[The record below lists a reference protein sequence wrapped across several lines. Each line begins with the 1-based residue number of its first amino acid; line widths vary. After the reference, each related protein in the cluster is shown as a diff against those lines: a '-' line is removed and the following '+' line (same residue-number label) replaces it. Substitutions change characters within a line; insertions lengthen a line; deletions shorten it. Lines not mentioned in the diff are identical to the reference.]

1 MDDTTEHDC
10 GHEPS
15 LAKGEG
21 LADDGAAQSTTIP
34 VETGP
39 SVAGKVVSGFLWR
52 FAERVSEQLVQFVV
66 SIVLARLIAPAEFGT
81 ISLVLVFTQ
90 VLQVFVDS
98 GVATALIQKKDADSI
113 DFSSVFYFNLVWCS
127 LVYAVAFFGA
137 PAVAA
142 FYGKPELTAITR
154 VLALTVIISGPR
166 NVQQAYVSRTMQFRR
181 FFWATLSGTVI
192 SGVVGI
198 AMAQMHYGVWALV
211 MQQVLNVGVATV
223 VLWFTV
229 HWRPTLEFSF
239 ERLWGLI
246 SFGWKLL
253 AAGLIDVGYNNIRQ
267 LLIGKLYTE
276 TDLAFFNRGQ
286 QLPMLVVI
294 NVNTSLD
301 SVLLP
306 VMSREQD
313 DLGRV
318 RDMCRKSIAVNTFVI
333 APLMM
338 GMAFCAEPLISLVF
352 TDKWLPTVPYLQLFC
367 LAYVFSPLQTIT
379 VDAVKA
385 LGESGLYLRLEVVKK
400 AVGVVLLLATMN
412 ISVMALAYSL
422 VASYLVTQI
431 INMWASRRI
440 LEYRYSDQLRD
451 ILPSIALAVAMGCAV
466 RPLALL
472 PLPTI
477 VILAMQ
483 FFLGA
488 GIYLGGSA
496 LLGIDAFG
504 HMKQLALSLL
514 SKVRTA

>member
-1 MDDTTEHDC
+1 MNESTANTRGDE
-10 GHEPS
+10 S
-15 LAKGEG
+15 
-21 LADDGAAQSTTIP
+21 QSST
-34 VETGP
+34 
-39 SVAGKVVSGFLWR
+39 SRKVVSGFLWR
-52 FAERVSEQLVQFVV
+52 FAERVSEQLVQFFV
-66 SIVLARLIAPAEFGT
+66 SVVLARLLAPEAFGT

-98 GVATALIQKKDADSI
+98 GVATALIQKKDADDI

-137 PAVAA
+137 PFVAD
-142 FYGKPELTAITR
+142 FYGNPGLTAITR

-198 AMAQMHYGVWALV
+198 ALALRGFGVWALV
-211 MQQVLNVGVATV
+211 MQQVLNVGIATA
-223 VLWFTV
+223 VLWLTV
-229 HWRPTLEFSF
+229 RWRPIWAFSF
-239 ERLWGLI
+239 SRLWALV

-253 AAGLIDVGYNNIRQ
+253 AAGLIDVIYNNVRQ

-286 QLPMLVVI
+286 QIPMLVVI

-306 VMSREQD
+306 VMSQEQD
-313 DLGRV
+313 NVDRLRN
-318 RDMCRKSIAVNTFVI
+318 MCRRAMAINTYVI

-338 GMAFCAEPLISLVF
+338 GVAFCAEPLISLVF
-352 TDKWLPTVPYLQLFC
+352 TDKWLPTVPYLQVFC
-367 LAYVFSPLQTIT
+367 IAYVFSPMQTIT
-379 VDAVKA
+379 VDTVKA
-385 LGESGLYLRLEVVKK
+385 LGKSGLYLRLEVVKK
-400 AVGVVLLLATMN
+400 AIGVALLLATMN

-422 VASYLVTQI
+422 LASYLFTQV
-431 INMWASRRI
+431 INMWVNKRI
-440 LEYRYSDQLRD
+440 IDYRYIDQLRD
-451 ILPSIALAVAMGCAV
+451 ILPSVVLAIAMGCIV

-472 PLPTI
+472 QLPTI
-477 VILAMQ
+477 VVLAMQ

-488 GIYLGGSA
+488 GLYLGGSA
-496 LLGIDAFG
+496 LFRFAAFE
-504 HMKQLALSLL
+504 HTKQMVLSLL
-514 SKVRTA
+514 RKAGPSAS